1 MLCQKWNFEL
11 SPCNHNL
18 IWNLYYTN
26 LLKIHICHFSLVWKR
41 LIQRFFNL
49 NSYFYL
55 KKDKWKSSI
64 KKLFPSSR
72 WKDNFFQSHKRRL
85 KQQWCDKGNS
95 IGDEQVAQE
104 QVHLQETIII
114 MSKHNQSRPP
124 PCLHVILN
132 RPYSHW
138 QNKSHTNQFKP
149 IYLHM
154 NKHILWTF

>member
-11 SPCNHNL
+11 SPCNQNL

-114 MSKHNQSRPP
+114 MSKH
-124 PCLHVILN
+124 IE
-132 RPYSHW
+132 
-138 QNKSHTNQFKP
+138 P
-149 IYLHM
+149 IKTTAMFTCNIISSIQPLT
-154 NKHILWTF
+154 K